1 MITLFQD
8 LHMNIGKL
16 KGLNKL
22 MMKDSEQHLFVC
34 EKKFETFNITTT
46 KLCGNMKDE
55 AARNFFCKQNSIDS
69 QKIVFANQVHG
80 TVVAKVSSEDCGN
93 FIESCDGL
101 ITDDKNIILCI
112 FTADCMPVFM
122 ASRDYSVVAMIH
134 AGWRGLA
141 GGILENAL
149 MRFKNDFGIMA
160 RDVFSYIGP
169 HIGQCCYEVGKEVKD
184 IFNLSEKNKNLSLAK
199 ESSKQLEELGV
210 ARIYA
215 SRRCTCHET
224 DFFYSYRREPSQ
236 DRMMSLISAKKHDG
250 KEI

>member
-1 MITLFQD
+1 
-8 LHMNIGKL
+8 
-16 KGLNKL
+16 
-22 MMKDSEQHLFVC
+22 MMKDSGQHLFVY
-34 EKKFETFNITTT
+34 EKKFETFHLTTT
-46 KLCGNMKDE
+46 TLCGNMKDE
-55 AARNFFCKQNSIDS
+55 DKRNFFCRQHSIDS
-69 QKIVFANQVHG
+69 QKIVFADQIHG
-80 TVVAKVSSEDCGN
+80 TVVAKVSSLNCGS

-101 ITDDKNIILCI
+101 ITNDKNVILCI

-149 MRFKNDFGIMA
+149 ICFKNDFGIMA

-184 IFNLSEKNKNLSLAK
+184 IFNSSEKNKNLSLAK
-199 ESSKQLEELGV
+199 ESAVQLKELGI
-210 ARIYA
+210 ARIYV

-236 DRMMSLISAKKHDG
+236 DRMMSLISAKKDNS
-250 KEI
+250 KKM